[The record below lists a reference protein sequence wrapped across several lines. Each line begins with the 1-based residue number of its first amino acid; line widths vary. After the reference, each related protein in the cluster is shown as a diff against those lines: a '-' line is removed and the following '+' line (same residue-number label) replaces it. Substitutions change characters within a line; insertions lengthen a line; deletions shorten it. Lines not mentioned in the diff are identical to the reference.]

1 MKNRPTS
8 DPQKNQPDNN
18 DNWSNEKKKIMHGIL
33 IATLL
38 FNKFIMKKES

>member
-1 MKNRPTS
+1 MKTRPTS

-18 DNWSNEKKKIMHGIL
+18 DNGSNNKKKIVHGIL
-33 IATLL
+33 IVMRL